1 MNGILLVDKPAGMTS
16 QSVISRIKHALHLSK
31 IGHAG
36 TLDPLATGLL
46 VVLTNDATKLS
57 DYIMGHDKA
66 YEVRIALGKSTD
78 TEDASGVVLN
88 SKPVTHL
95 PDVDPVLAGLQGP
108 LMQVP
113 PMYSSVHHQGKKL
126 YEYAHKGLEVEREA
140 RSVQIYDCHRTSD
153 VILNQNEAE
162 FSFIAKVSKGTYIR
176 TLCVEIGNRLEYPAY
191 MKDLRRI
198 QSGKWTID
206 QALPLDD
213 ILEGHYQLLPMIDAF
228 HDEVIYEATGQALD
242 DVLHGRP
249 LLTPLP
255 QVSPDAGRIV
265 IMHEG
270 ELLGVYEKH
279 ENSYKARRIW
289 NV

>member
-16 QSVISRIKHALHLSK
+16 QNVISRIKHALHLSK

-95 PDVDPVLAGLQGP
+95 SEVDSVLIGLQGP

-126 YEYAHKGLEVEREA
+126 YEYAHKGIEVERVA
-140 RSVQIYDCHRTSD
+140 RSVQIYDCYRTSE
-153 VILNQNEAE
+153 VVLNQNEAE

-198 QSGKWTID
+198 QSGKWTIG
-206 QALPLDD
+206 QAFTLDD
-213 ILEGHYQLLPMIDAF
+213 ILEGHYKLLPMIDAF
-228 HDEVIYEATGQALD
+228 HDEIIYEVSGDSLD

-249 LLTPLP
+249 LLAPIP
-255 QVSPDAGRIV
+255 QVSPEVKQIV
-265 IMHEG
+265 IAHQG
-270 ELLGVYEKH
+270 DLLGVYEKH

>member
-16 QSVISRIKHALHLSK
+16 QNVISRIKHTLHLSK
-31 IGHAG
+31 VGHAG

-57 DYIMGHDKA
+57 DYIMGHDKV
-66 YEVRIALGKSTD
+66 YEVRMVLGASTD
-78 TEDASGVVLN
+78 TEDVSGRILE
-88 SKPVTHL
+88 SKPVIAL
-95 PDVDPVLAGLQGP
+95 PTVDPVLSGLIGP

-113 PMYSSVHHQGKKL
+113 PMFSSVHHQGKKL

-140 RSVQIYDCHRTSD
+140 RGVHIYDCYRTSD
-153 VILNQNEAE
+153 VILNQSEAE

-198 QSGKWTID
+198 QSGKWTVE
-206 QALPLDD
+206 QAATLED
-213 ILEGHYQLLPMIDAF
+213 ISVGRYQLVPMLDAF
-228 HDEVIYEATGQALD
+228 HDEVRYEVSGQTLD

-249 LLTPLP
+249 LLAPLP
-255 QVSPDAGRIV
+255 NLPLNPSIIV
-265 IMHEG
+265 ITHQG
-270 ELLGVYEKH
+270 DLLGVYEH
-279 ENSYKARRIW
+279 YENMYKARRIW